1 MSTKKI
7 DDNKFEVIYEDDD
20 CVQIFTYNHKI
31 SKNGP
36 ISSEIKWKT
45 GKYPVEKKVMSDY
58 IPKKSK
64 RNKSLKLIE

>member
-1 MSTKKI
+1 MSAKKI

-20 CVQIFTYNHKI
+20 CVQIFTYNYKI

-36 ISSEIKWKT
+36 ISSEIKWKPS
-45 GKYPVEKKVMSDY
+45 KYPVEKKVMSDH

-64 RNKSLKLIE
+64 RNKST

>member
-45 GKYPVEKKVMSDY
+45 GKYPVEKKVMSDH

-64 RNKSLKLIE
+64 RNKST